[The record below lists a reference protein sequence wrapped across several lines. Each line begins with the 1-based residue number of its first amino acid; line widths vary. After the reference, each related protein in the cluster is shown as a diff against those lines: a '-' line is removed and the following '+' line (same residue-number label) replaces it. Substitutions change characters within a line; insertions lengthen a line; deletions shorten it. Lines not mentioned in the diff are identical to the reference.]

1 MSGGAMKSGTGKTTF
16 NHSGIRL
23 DSGRHDTAP
32 LPRTEHRL
40 PYWRGVFMIAL
51 VCTLAGCGDGD
62 AGAPGNL
69 AANRA
74 SVSSPAAA
82 PVLHCATACH

>member
-1 MSGGAMKSGTGKTTF
+1 MKSGTGKTTF

-23 DSGRHDTAP
+23 DSGRYGTAL

-40 PYWRGVFMIAL
+40 PSWRGAFMIAL

-62 AGAPGNL
+62 AGAPASL
-69 AANRA
+69 AANHA
-74 SVSSPAAA
+74 SASSPAAA
-82 PVLHCATACH
+82 PVLHCAAACH